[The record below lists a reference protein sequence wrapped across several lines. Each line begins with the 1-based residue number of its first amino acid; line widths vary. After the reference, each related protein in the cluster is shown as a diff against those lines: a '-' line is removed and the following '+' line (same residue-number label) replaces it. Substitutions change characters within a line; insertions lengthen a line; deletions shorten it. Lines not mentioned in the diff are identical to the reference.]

1 MLTISLAS
9 LMLLAGCGQVHSN
22 AGNFTVIEYSGPTLN
37 QAADEM
43 ESGYC
48 SILSGMMPDYK
59 VLRDQAR
66 VD

>member
-1 MLTISLAS
+1 
-9 LMLLAGCGQVHSN
+9 
-22 AGNFTVIEYSGPTLN
+22 VIEYSAVTLN